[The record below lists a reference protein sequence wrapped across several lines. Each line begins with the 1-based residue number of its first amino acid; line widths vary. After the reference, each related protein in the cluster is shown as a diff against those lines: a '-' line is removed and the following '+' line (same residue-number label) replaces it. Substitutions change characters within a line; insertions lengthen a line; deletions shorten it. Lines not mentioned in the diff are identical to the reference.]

1 MMHTGFCSQ
10 IKKSEVGN
18 LKILLEILGCCPEM
32 GFSINMMNENSK
44 LVKLANLDGN
54 EQITNSGKTM
64 ISKNAVLTRKCEK
77 VTQLDED
84 VHSNFLYVP
93 SCNNERT
100 RGNVNHDHGEQR
112 AKKRF
117 IVHL

>member
-1 MMHTGFCSQ
+1 MYCFIYYFSPFVRQVLQNTGDEDCVIYIPNAHNSSVRYLLEMMHTGFCSQ

-64 ISKNAVLTRKCEK
+64 ISKVYFISIL
-77 VTQLDED
+77 
-84 VHSNFLYVP
+84 
-93 SCNNERT
+93 NN
-100 RGNVNHDHGEQR
+100 
-112 AKKRF
+112 
-117 IVHL
+117 